1 VNAYFETLPLATR
14 RLLTSHDVDQV
25 RSHLC
30 SALRPHDIDLGQRRA
45 NMNFIHNQARIGDI
59 ALNAMYYGT
68 DVRVEAPESE
78 SGYLFMLTLDGH
90 AEAEQG
96 GASAHISSGTVYVF
110 NPTRNMNIS
119 LSADNRQLVIRLP
132 RSNVERFLTN
142 ELSRSLAAPLEFET
156 RPFCLSS
163 DVPGLHTF
171 VQSMCHDLDQTNPGY
186 EQCSVTRH
194 VESMLLS
201 LCLSSIPHNY
211 SDIYNNVGSS
221 VAPYFVRRAEEFMRS
236 NIEET
241 ITLQDMAN
249 AAGISVRSLQNGF
262 RNFRGTTPMAY
273 LRDLRL
279 DHAREELLKSSRTNR
294 SVTDIATA
302 FGFMHL
308 SKFAKYYKIRFG
320 EAPSETARR
329 GWLN

>member
-1 VNAYFETLPLATR
+1 MTAYFETLPLASR

-45 NMNFIHNQARIGDI
+45 DMNFIHNQARVGDI

-78 SGYLFMLTLDGH
+78 SGYLFMLTLGGQ

-96 GASAHISSGTVYVF
+96 GTSARIGSGTVYVF
-110 NPTRNMNIS
+110 NPTRNMNIA

-142 ELSRSLAAPLEFET
+142 ELSRSLSAPLEFEA

-163 DVPGLHTF
+163 AVPGLHTF
-171 VQSMCHDLDQTNPGY
+171 VQSICQDLDQANPGF
-186 EQCSVTRH
+186 EQRTVAKH

-211 SDIYNNVGSS
+211 SDIYNNTGCSI
-221 VAPYFVRRAEEFMRS
+221 APYFVRRAEEFMRS
-236 NIEET
+236 NLEET

-279 DHAREELLKSSRTNR
+279 DRAREELLKTGLTNR

-308 SKFAKYYKIRFG
+308 SKFAKYYKTRFG